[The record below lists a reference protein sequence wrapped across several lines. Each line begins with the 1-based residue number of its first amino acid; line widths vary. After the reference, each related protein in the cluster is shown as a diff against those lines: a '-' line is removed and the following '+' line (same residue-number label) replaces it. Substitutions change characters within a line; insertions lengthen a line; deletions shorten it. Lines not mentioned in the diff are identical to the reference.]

1 MGDFFHT
8 IRVNSINKI
17 YLLISLSFW
26 FLSFICST
34 FSINS
39 LKIIFK
45 WSPPLTSM
53 KCFTLLSFFNACLLS
68 FFNACLLSFFSR
80 LHLLLS
86 SGSVSIFCYYL
97 NGSKVSSKFLFTN
110 HHIWVGV
117 TGKRVNPG
125 VGMGLEI
132 TVKYFFL

>member
-68 FFNACLLSFFSR
+68 FFSR

-86 SGSVSIFCYYL
+86 SGSVTIFCYYL

-117 TGKRVNPG
+117 TGKRVNRR